1 MRFGDG
7 EARRVLIVRLS
18 ALGDVIHA
26 LPLAENAKAAGA
38 RVAWAVERPFA
49 GALEGNPSC
58 DRLIVAESRMWR
70 AHPFAPATWRGLS
83 RLRSEIAE
91 FAPDVVVD
99 AQGLWKSAAVAR
111 AAGVPVVGFAADA
124 RREPASALLCGI
136 RVHPGP
142 DARHVVDRN
151 LALLPAA
158 GIRVARRSPDAS
170 YLLARP
176 RPEAEAFVSRL
187 PKPFAVLHPG
197 AGKPEKAWGEER
209 FAALARGLLAERR
222 WAPVISWGP
231 GDEAR
236 AERLASLV
244 PGSTR
249 APLLDVPG
257 LARLAAAA
265 RLFAAGDTGPLHL
278 ADALGTP
285 TLALFGPT
293 DARRNGPYRNHN
305 GVIADMRNVTD
316 ADVLARAAAL

>member
-1 MRFGDG
+1 MSSGVG
-7 EARRVLIVRLS
+7 ETRRLLIVRLS

-38 RVAWAVERPFA
+38 VVAWAVERPFA

-58 DRLIVAESRMWR
+58 DRLILAETRMWR
-70 AHPFAPATWRGLS
+70 AYPFARATWRGLS
-83 RLRSEIAE
+83 RLRSEIAG

-99 AQGLWKSAAVAR
+99 AQGNWKSAAVAR
-111 AAGVPVVGFAADA
+111 AAGAPVVGFAADA
-124 RREPASALLCGI
+124 RREPASALLCRV

-142 DARHVVDRN
+142 EARHVVDRN

-158 GIRVARRSPDAS
+158 GIRVTRRAPDAS
-170 YLLARP
+170 YLPGRAS
-176 RPEAEAFVSRL
+176 PEAEAFVARL
-187 PKPFAVLHPG
+187 PKPFAVFHPG
-197 AGKPEKAWGEER
+197 AGRPEKAWGEER
-209 FAALARGLLAERR
+209 FAALARGLQAERG
-222 WAPVISWGP
+222 WSPVVSWGP
-231 GDEAR
+231 GDESR

-244 PGSTR
+244 PGSIR
-249 APLLDVPG
+249 APLLDVPS

-293 DARRNGPYRNHN
+293 DARRNGPYRNHK
-305 GVIADMRNVTD
+305 GVIADMRSATD
-316 ADVLARAAAL
+316 ADVLATAAAL